1 MNHRSIAI
9 TLVATLAVLLAGC
22 RGLRIEGPHQVSAS
36 DWPTEGD
43 GSVRSH
49 VAASIAPPLE
59 ERWVYNAGAGFGP
72 LSPLIVGETVFVG
85 TRKGEM
91 HAIELATGQRVG
103 YETFGESIEGTPVFN
118 EGTLFIPS
126 GWGRRA
132 LYAYDLRQGRQ
143 RWSLRGA
150 PIEAG
155 LAVAAEG
162 LVSVDTKGSLRL
174 HNLDDGS
181 TRWSHSLGENVFVS
195 ATPVVVDDRLIV
207 GDVNGH
213 LAAFDAAS
221 GALLWTRD
229 VGAPIYHTPSAH
241 HGFLIVPTT
250 RGRIVAVDVTSGAV
264 RWNIALPDTTV
275 RFAAPATHDSMVY
288 VGATDG
294 VVRALDVETGNEV
307 WTYGIDAAIAS
318 APLIAGDV
326 IYVGSLGKDLLA
338 LDRVSGAQV
347 WSQTLKG
354 RVKSAFAAKDGA
366 LIVLAEPRYVY
377 MFSPSA
383 RDTYAGTE

>member
-1 MNHRSIAI
+1 MRVRLFAVSMLTA
-9 TLVATLAVLLAGC
+9 LAVLLAGC
-22 RGLRIEGPHQVSAS
+22 RGLKVDGPLHATAD

-43 GSVRSH
+43 EPVRSH

-59 ERWVYNAGAGFGP
+59 EGWVYNAGAGFGP
-72 LSPLIVGETVFVG
+72 LSPIIVGETVFVG

-91 HAIELATGQRVG
+91 HAIELATGKRVG
-103 YETFGESIEGTPVFN
+103 YETFGEAIEGTPVFA

-143 RWSLRGA
+143 RWALRGN

-155 LAVAAEG
+155 LAVASG
-162 LVSVDTKGSLRL
+162 GIVSVDTKGSVRL
-174 HNLDDGS
+174 HNLEDGS
-181 TRWSHSLGENVFVS
+181 ARWSHMLGEDVLVR
-195 ATPVVVDDRLIV
+195 ATPVVDDGRVIV
-207 GDVNGH
+207 GDVDGH

-221 GALLWTRD
+221 GALLWTQE

-241 HGFLIVPTT
+241 DGVLVVPTT
-250 RGRIVAVDVTSGAV
+250 RGRLEAVDVATGAS
-264 RWNIALPDTTV
+264 RWSLVLPDTTV
-275 RFAAPATHDSMVY
+275 RFAPPATGDGQVY

-294 VVRALDVETGNEV
+294 VVRALDVRTGKEL
-307 WTYGIDAAIAS
+307 WAHRIDAAIAA
-318 APLIAGDV
+318 APLVAGDA

-338 LDRVSGAQV
+338 LDRATGDML
-347 WSQTLKG
+347 WSETLKG

-377 MFSPSA
+377 QFSPKA
-383 RDTYAGTE
+383 RETYAGTE